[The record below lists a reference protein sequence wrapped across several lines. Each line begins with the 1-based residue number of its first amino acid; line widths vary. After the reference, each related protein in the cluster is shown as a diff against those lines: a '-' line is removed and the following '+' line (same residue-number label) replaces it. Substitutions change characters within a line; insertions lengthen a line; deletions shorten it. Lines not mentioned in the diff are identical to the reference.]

1 MSSVFT
7 LIVLEL
13 GVLLVPVLL
22 LREAEGLSRCLAEQK
37 ALSGS
42 VKDWAGY
49 CGPRIQCWGGGD
61 KRIPGV
67 PRPDNV
73 ADW

>member
-13 GVLLVPVLL
+13 GVLLVPVVL
-22 LREAEGLSRCLAEQK
+22 LREAEGLSRCLAQQK

-42 VKDWAGY
+42 SEPLSKTGQANVDLESSVREVGTKGSL
-49 CGPRIQCWGGGD
+49 GL
-61 KRIPGV
+61 PGQTM
-67 PRPDNV
+67 
-73 ADW
+73 